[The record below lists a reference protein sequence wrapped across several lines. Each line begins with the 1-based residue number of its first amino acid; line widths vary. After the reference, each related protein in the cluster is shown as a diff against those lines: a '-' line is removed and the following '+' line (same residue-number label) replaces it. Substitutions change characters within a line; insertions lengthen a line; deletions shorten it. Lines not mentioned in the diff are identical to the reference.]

1 MRAKRRQRKRLDR
14 VAARS
19 DRQMRA
25 VLDRRYPVEYDR
37 AEGWAV
43 QAGMDEES
51 ERLPAEGDG
60 EVAQPVG

>member
-1 MRAKRRQRKRLDR
+1 
-14 VAARS
+14 
-19 DRQMRA
+19 MRA